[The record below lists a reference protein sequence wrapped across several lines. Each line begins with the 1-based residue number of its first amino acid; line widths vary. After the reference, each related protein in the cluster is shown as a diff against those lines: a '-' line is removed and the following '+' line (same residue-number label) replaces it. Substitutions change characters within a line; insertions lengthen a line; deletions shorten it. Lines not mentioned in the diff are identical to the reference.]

1 MVLYIRSADELCEL
15 PEIEDLYTK
24 EYEYADMLQVFR
36 TDILQHL
43 NHVSHIIVD
52 GNAVNMNTWEDA
64 ADLLQTMQQ
73 VPVLLILNDPDIQE
87 TYMDR
92 GNYHILNM
100 AHKDIHSMI
109 QDWLQDRLASLSH
122 TWIAVAGL
130 TSGCGVT
137 STAMHLAAYIRNQN
151 QDVSITECANVFETL
166 AEHYQWDLIAED
178 SYQWGGVLYNR
189 NQIDEDA
196 EYTIFD
202 LGVLGDNLTIWEQCQ
217 IRILVVDGKP
227 YRMQNLPERLKQ
239 LREMSGDMILAFSF
253 VPDPEKPMLRK
264 QYTSEH
270 VKVWFVPMEPDLFQ
284 TSNDYQE
291 LVAGY
296 VEPVAANQKESNV
309 MHFPNIMKYASQ
321 NRGKLTLIICILIS
335 GITGI
340 SLANTCHSYKDNQI
354 TQMVMEPMTRMNMAS
369 GTKIRMKLLQEK
381 MDQRDGYETT
391 IDNSIL
397 QEIASEES
405 ENSTAEDAL
414 SVTERAEENTTEA
427 ATNVNNYAEALTLNT
442 TEIQKTTSIMTE
454 QSSMSSAEV
463 IQESATEQKA
473 ENTTE
478 AATEPSTESVTEALL
493 TPSLKGY
500 QGQIYTGAQVSS
512 IMRKMENQP
521 VKIHLITRSSD
532 GWYSGGS
539 VSSGIAHI
547 DEQCSFL
554 SVVITENGEDVGL
567 EFLQQ

>member
-1 MVLYIRSADELCEL
+1 MVLYIRSADALCKL

-36 TDILQHL
+36 TDILQYL
-43 NHVSHIIVD
+43 NRVSHIIVD
-52 GNAVNMNTWEDA
+52 GNAVNRNTWEDA
-64 ADLLQTMQQ
+64 ADLLQTMQKI
-73 VPVLLILNDPDIQE
+73 PVLLILNDPDIQE

-92 GNYHILNM
+92 GTYHILNM

-109 QDWLQDRLASLSH
+109 QDWMENRLAGLSH

-137 STAMHLAAYIRNQN
+137 SAAMHLAAYIRQQD
-151 QDVSITECANVFETL
+151 QDVSVTECADVFGLL

-227 YRMQNLPERLKQ
+227 YRMQNLPEQLKR

-253 VPDPEKPMLRK
+253 VPDPEKPLLRK

-270 VKVWFVPMEPDLFQ
+270 VKVWFVPLEPDLFQ
-284 TSNDYQE
+284 TSYDYQD
-291 LVAGY
+291 LVDGY
-296 VEPVAANQKESNV
+296 IEPVTVDKKESNILY
-309 MHFPNIMKYASQ
+309 FPNIMKYANQ
-321 NRGKLTLIICILIS
+321 NKGKLTLIICILIS
-335 GITGI
+335 GIAGI
-340 SLANTCHSYKDNQI
+340 SLANTYHSYKDNQI
-354 TQMVMEPMTRMNMAS
+354 TQMAMEPMARMNMAS
-369 GTKIRMKLLQEK
+369 GTKLRLKLLKEG
-381 MDQRDGYETT
+381 MNQRDSSED
-391 IDNSIL
+391 ISDNGIV
-397 QEIASEES
+397 QEMASEES
-405 ENSTAEDAL
+405 EDSTTEDAL
-414 SVTERAEENTTEA
+414 SVTEKVEEDITDVVTNTD
-427 ATNVNNYAEALTLNT
+427 NQSEALALNT
-442 TEIQKTTSIMTE
+442 TEIQRTTSAMTE
-454 QSSMSSAEV
+454 QSSVSSTEV
-463 IQESATEQKA
+463 IPEVATEQKI

-478 AATEPSTESVTEALL
+478 AITERNTKSATEALL

-500 QGQIYTGAQVSS
+500 QGQIYTGAQVAS

-532 GWYSGGS
+532 GWYSGS
-539 VSSGIAHI
+539 SISSGIADI

-554 SVVITENGEDVGL
+554 SVVLTENGEDIGL

>member
-1 MVLYIRSADELCEL
+1 MVLYIRNVDVLCEL

-36 TDILQHL
+36 TDILQYL
-43 NHVSHIIVD
+43 NRVSHIIVD

-64 ADLLQTMQQ
+64 ADLLQTMQK

-87 TYMDR
+87 TYIDR

-109 QDWLQDRLASLSH
+109 QDWMKNRLAALSH

-137 STAMHLAAYIRNQN
+137 SVAMHLAAYIRQRDL
-151 QDVSITECANVFETL
+151 DVSITECADVFGLL

-227 YRMQNLPERLKQ
+227 YRMQNLPEQLKR

-253 VPDPEKPMLRK
+253 VPDTEKPLLRK

-270 VKVWFVPMEPDLFQ
+270 VKVWFVPLEPDLFQ
-284 TSNDYQE
+284 TSYDYQD
-291 LVAGY
+291 LVDGY
-296 VEPVAANQKESNV
+296 IEPVTVDKKESNV
-309 MHFPNIMKYASQ
+309 LHFPDIMKYAGQ
-321 NRGKLTLIICILIS
+321 NKGKLILIICILIS
-335 GITGI
+335 GVTGI
-340 SLANTCHSYKDNQI
+340 LLTNTYHNYKENQI
-354 TQMVMEPMTRMNMAS
+354 TQVVMEPMARMNMAS
-369 GTKIRMKLLQEK
+369 GTKIRLKLLKESKEQNKRLEVQS
-381 MDQRDGYETT
+381 DNAVTT
-391 IDNSIL
+391 EIMKDNQKTLTTEDTLSEPENKTEMIS
-397 QEIASEES
+397 IASTEEKI
-405 ENSTAEDAL
+405 EIFTEMTTEDYK
-414 SVTERAEENTTEA
+414 ENTTEA
-427 ATNVNNYAEALTLNT
+427 LTERMTEST
-442 TEIQKTTSIMTE
+442 TEATTEVMTETTTTSTTE
-454 QSSMSSAEV
+454 S
-463 IQESATEQKA
+463 
-473 ENTTE
+473 TTE
-478 AATEPSTESVTEALL
+478 AAL
-493 TPSLKGY
+493 TLSLKGY
-500 QGQIYTGAQVSS
+500 QGQIYTGAQVSA
-512 IMRKMENQP
+512 IMKKMESQP
-521 VKIHLITRSSD
+521 IKIHLITRGSE
-532 GWYSGGS
+532 GWYSGES
-539 VSSGIAHI
+539 MSTGISNI

-554 SVVITENGEDVGL
+554 SIVITENGEDVGL

>member
-1 MVLYIRSADELCEL
+1 MVLYIRSADALCKL

-36 TDILQHL
+36 TDILQYL
-43 NHVSHIIVD
+43 NRVSHIIVD
-52 GNAVNMNTWEDA
+52 GNAVNRNTWEDA
-64 ADLLQTMQQ
+64 ADLLQTMQK

-92 GNYHILNM
+92 GTYHILNM

-109 QDWLQDRLASLSH
+109 QDWMKNRLAGLSH

-137 STAMHLAAYIRNQN
+137 SAAMHLAAYIRQQD
-151 QDVSITECANVFETL
+151 QDVSVTECADVFGLL

-227 YRMQNLPERLKQ
+227 YRMQNLPEQLKR

-253 VPDPEKPMLRK
+253 VPDPEKPLLRK

-270 VKVWFVPMEPDLFQ
+270 VKVWFVPLEPDLFQ
-284 TSNDYQE
+284 TSYDYQD
-291 LVAGY
+291 LVDGY
-296 VEPVAANQKESNV
+296 IEPVTVDKKESNIL
-309 MHFPNIMKYASQ
+309 HFPNIMKYANQ
-321 NRGKLTLIICILIS
+321 NKGKLTLIICILIS
-335 GITGI
+335 GIAGI
-340 SLANTCHSYKDNQI
+340 SLANTYHSYKDNQI
-354 TQMVMEPMTRMNMAS
+354 TQMVMEPMARMNMAS
-369 GTKIRMKLLQEK
+369 GTKLRLKLLK
-381 MDQRDGYETT
+381 ET
-391 IDNSIL
+391 I
-397 QEIASEES
+397 EHREES
-405 ENSTAEDAL
+405 EAQADHTIAPEITTDEPENLTTENILA
-414 SVTERAEENTTEA
+414 VTESATEMISAASTERRTEITTEMPTEGLPVEATTEQMTENITAAATEQPNTITTEA
-427 ATNVNNYAEALTLNT
+427 ALSL
-442 TEIQKTTSIMTE
+442 
-454 QSSMSSAEV
+454 
-463 IQESATEQKA
+463 
-473 ENTTE
+473 
-478 AATEPSTESVTEALL
+478 
-493 TPSLKGY
+493 SLKGY

-512 IMRKMENQP
+512 IMRKMESQP
-521 VKIHLITRSSD
+521 IKIHLITRSSD
-532 GWYSGGS
+532 GWYSGS
-539 VSSGIAHI
+539 SISSGIADI

-554 SVVITENGEDVGL
+554 SVVLTENGEDVGL